1 MTLQPA
7 RTLVLGLLF
16 LFCQFTAF
24 SQAPIL
30 TPIKSGTTAS
40 FRGLSVVND
49 SVIWLSGTHGTVG
62 RSTDG
67 GKNWQWHHTTS
78 CDSCDWRS
86 IAALNESEAYV
97 LNAGSPASLCYT
109 YDGGYTWTIQY
120 ANRDTAVFFDSMVFA
135 DSLHG
140 YAIGD
145 PSNEGHFLM
154 LYTENAGHRWFTYDY
169 NDGEFPEAL
178 PGEAIFAASNSNLV
192 PAKGQPRFITGGKAS
207 RLFTATAIEGKPT
220 PPIGFLNI
228 EWHTQDLPMIK
239 GQSTTGA
246 FAMDFYKDNG
256 IIVGGDYKH
265 DALRTQNCLYTTDG
279 GQNWRPA
286 QTPPFGYRSGVA
298 FVNMNWLAATGTSG
312 TDFSVDGGK
321 NWHNLS
327 KTGYNTVKS
336 LGNGR
341 GAILAGAGG
350 KVALLTFPVTNK

>member
-16 LFCQFTAF
+16 LLCYSTAF
-24 SQAPIL
+24 SQAPKL

-49 SVIWLSGTHGTVG
+49 SVIWLSGTAGTVG

-86 IAALNESEAYV
+86 IAAVNEMEAFV
-97 LNAGSPASLCYT
+97 LNAGSPASLLYT

-120 ANRDTAVFFDSMVFA
+120 TNRDTTVFFDSMVFA
-135 DSLHG
+135 DSLHA

-145 PSNEGHFLM
+145 PDSDGHFRM
-154 LYTENAGHRWFTYDY
+154 LYTGNGGHRWLTYDY
-169 NDGEFPEAL
+169 EEGEFPEAKA
-178 PGEAIFAASNSNLV
+178 GEAIFAASNSNLA
-192 PAKGQPRFITGGKAS
+192 PDRGQPRFITGGKAC
-207 RLFTATAIEGKPT
+207 RLFTATAVEGRGT
-220 PPIGFLNI
+220 PPIGHLNI
-228 EWHTQDLPMIK
+228 QWHTQDLPMLQ

-246 FAMDFYKDNG
+246 FAMDFYQDHG
-256 IIVGGDYKH
+256 IIVGGDYKREG
-265 DALRTQNCLYTTDG
+265 LRTQNCLYSTDG
-279 GQNWRPA
+279 GLSWKPA

-298 FVNMNWLAATGTSG
+298 FVNMNWLAATGTAG
-312 TDFSVDGGK
+312 TDYSLDGGK
-321 NWHNLS
+321 NWHNLG
-327 KTGYNTVKS
+327 KMGYNTVKS

-341 GAILAGAGG
+341 NAVLAGAGG
-350 KVALLTFPVTNK
+350 KIALLTFPVTNK